1 MKEPTPFEYII
12 IVFCCLCLAVIGL
25 FFLANFGRM
34 FKGRIKNEWLRQNLV
49 VWLIIFFLANS
60 LSPISGGF
68 FYALAKLKWG
78 GFIALQAFGCLLYTL
93 ITYNICRWLA
103 NHKGLKE
110 LSFAA
115 HKLLILAALVIS
127 SLIIQVGMIYMVYH
141 NDKNLDTFLK
151 YSTISSIYTAAAIG
165 LVYAV
170 VNYLNQQQKRK
181 FDEKEFELIRLRELK
196 AKAELDALHSKVNP
210 HFLYNALNSIADLSI
225 TDGKK
230 ARQMTVALADL
241 FRYSINYSQNNYSTV
256 RDEVS
261 MTDVYLQIEK
271 IRFEDK
277 LNYNVRVEEETNH
290 YLVPRFILQP
300 LVENAVK
307 HGLKV
312 TGQMSEIFLE
322 TMIDQGK
329 LIINIADNGPLFPA
343 ELNPGY
349 GVKSVYDKLDL
360 LFPGTYEIHFI
371 NHPRK
376 QVSIHIHKLMKN
388 EPGV

>member
-1 MKEPTPFEYII
+1 MKEPTTEQFIL
-12 IVFCCLCLAVIGL
+12 IVFCCLCLAGIGL
-25 FFLANFGRM
+25 FFLANYGRM
-34 FKGRIKNEWLRQNLV
+34 FKGRIRNELLRQNV
-49 VWLIIFFLANS
+49 VVFLIIFFLVNS
-60 LSPISGGF
+60 LAPVSGGF
-68 FYALAKLKWG
+68 VHAINKFGWF
-78 GFIALQAFGCLLYTL
+78 GFIAMQAFGTLLYTL
-93 ITYNICRWLA
+93 VSFNISRLIA
-103 NHKGLKE
+103 INKKLKKY
-110 LSFAA
+110 SFVK
-115 HKLLILAALVIS
+115 HKLIILVA
-127 SLIIQVGMIYMVYH
+127 LIITSFIVNLIIVYLAYG
-141 NDKNLDTFLK
+141 NEKNFQQFLK
-151 YSTISSIYTAAAIG
+151 YSIISNTYLTAAIG
-165 LVYAV
+165 LVYSV
-170 VNYLNQQQKRK
+170 VNYLDLQQKIK
-181 FDEKEFELIRLRELK
+181 FDEKELELSRLRELK
-196 AKAELDALHSKVNP
+196 SKAELDALHSKVNP

-277 LNYNVRVEEETNH
+277 LNYHVKVDECTEH

-312 TGQMSEIFLE
+312 TGKMSEIFLE
-322 TMIDQGK
+322 TKIVEDK
-329 LIINIADNGPLFPA
+329 LVINIADNGPLFPD

-360 LFPGTYEIHFI
+360 LFPGAYEIHFT

>member
-1 MKEPTPFEYII
+1 MGF
-12 IVFCCLCLAVIGL
+12 IGL
-25 FFLANFGRM
+25 QTL
-34 FKGRIKNEWLRQNLV
+34 
-49 VWLIIFFLANS
+49 
-60 LSPISGGF
+60 
-68 FYALAKLKWG
+68 
-78 GFIALQAFGCLLYTL
+78 GCLVFTL
-93 ITYNICRWLA
+93 VTYNICRWLA
-103 NHKGLKE
+103 HHKGLKK

-115 HKLLILAALVIS
+115 HKLLILGALVIT
-127 SLIIQVGMIYMVYH
+127 SLVIQASLVYMVYY
-141 NDKNLDTFLK
+141 NDKNVSVFLK
-151 YSTISSIYTAAAIG
+151 YNSISIIYTSAAIG

-170 VNYLNQQQKRK
+170 VNWLNQQQKRK
-181 FDEKEFELIRLRELK
+181 FDEKELELSRLRELK

-230 ARQMTVALADL
+230 ARLMTVALADL

-277 LNYNVRVEEETNH
+277 LNYHVRVEEDTNH

-322 TMIDQGK
+322 TKIDQDK

>member
-1 MKEPTPFEYII
+1 MKEPTPLQYIF

-34 FKGRIKNEWLRQNLV
+34 FKGRIKNEWLRQNTTAFLV
-49 VWLIIFFLANS
+49 IFFLVNS
-60 LSPISGGF
+60 SAPVSGGF
-68 FYALAKLKWG
+68 VYAVNKLGWP
-78 GFIALQAFGCLLYTL
+78 GFIGMQTLGCLIFTL
-93 ITYNICRWLA
+93 GPYNICRWLA
-103 NHKGLKE
+103 NHKEFRK

-115 HKLLILAALVIS
+115 HKLLILGALVIS
-127 SLIIQVGMIYMVYH
+127 SLIIQVGLVYMVYYKDP
-141 NDKNLDTFLK
+141 NVATFLK
-151 YSTISSIYTAAAIG
+151 YNSISIIYTSSAIG

-170 VNYLNQQQKRK
+170 VNYLNMQQKRK
-181 FDEKEFELIRLRELK
+181 FDEKELELSRLRELK

-277 LNYNVRVEEETNH
+277 LNYHVRVEEDTNH

-300 LVENAVK
+300 LIENAVK

-322 TMIDQGK
+322 TKIDQDK
-329 LIINIADNGPLFPA
+329 LIINIADNGPLFPG